1 MITLIVRGNS
11 LIDIIKNQDEVVVDE
26 NPESISI
33 DDIIVY
39 KLGNSQSIKIVIGI
53 PGSPISFENDYL
65 FIRDKKIKLTEQ
77 QVECWKDWKENSPI
91 ILSNR
96 FFVLGTHPLSRDS
109 RQHGFVLFE
118 DVIGKV
124 IGINRFKG

>member
-11 LIDIIKNQDEVVVDE
+11 LSDIIKNQDEVVVDE
-26 NPESISI
+26 NPELISI

-39 KLGNSQSIKIVIGI
+39 KLGSSQSIKIVIGV
-53 PGSPISFENDYL
+53 PGSPISLENNYL
-65 FIRDKKIKLTEQ
+65 FIRDRKIKLTDQ
-77 QVECWKDWKENSPI
+77 QFECWKDWKENSPI

-96 FFVLGTHPLSRDS
+96 FFVLGIHPESRDS
-109 RQHGFVLFE
+109 KQHGFVLLE
-118 DVIGKV
+118 DIIGKV